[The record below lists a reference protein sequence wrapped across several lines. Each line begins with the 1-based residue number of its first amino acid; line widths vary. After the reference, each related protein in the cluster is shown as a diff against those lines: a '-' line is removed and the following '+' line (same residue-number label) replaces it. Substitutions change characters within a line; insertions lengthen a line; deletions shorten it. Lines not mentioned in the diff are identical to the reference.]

1 MADKKLESLKNSEK
15 YKFSSKKDQRKMIK
29 DLKKNQKSVE
39 RIMKDEG
46 QVPENYNDQ
55 VKRKFGGGKL

>member
-39 RIMKDEG
+39 RIMKAEG